1 VIANKVVTRHE
12 VVPEKFMVPTQFNY
26 IPAKNLDEALSLLS
40 KHKDDAKLL
49 AGGHSLI
56 PAMKLRL
63 AQPQVLIDISRIK
76 ELSYI
81 REEGGQVRIGAM
93 TTHYQIESSDLLRRA
108 CPLLPETAQHLG
120 DMQVRNKGTIGG
132 SLAHADPAAD
142 WPAAVIALDAD
153 LALAGGKGERVLK
166 ADKFFV
172 ELFTTA
178 LEQGEI
184 LREIRF
190 SVPQG
195 RVGQSYTKFRHPA
208 SGFAVVGAAVSLALD
223 SAGRC
228 QTAGVGLT
236 GVSPKPYRATAVE
249 SALKGKLLDGK
260 SLATAAAHAT
270 DGVDANTDLFASG
283 EYRRHLAEVY
293 TRRALE
299 AAVGHVK

>member
-1 VIANKVVTRHE
+1 MIPNSFDYVT
-12 VVPEKFMVPTQFNY
+12 
-26 IPAKNLDEALSLLS
+26 AKSLDEALSLLG

-81 REEGGQVRIGAM
+81 NQEGGGIRIGAT
-93 TTHYQIESSDLLRRA
+93 TTHYQIESSELLRRV
-108 CPLLPETAQHLG
+108 CPLLPEAASHLG
-120 DMQVRNKGTIGG
+120 DVQVRNKGTIGG

-142 WPAAVIALDAD
+142 WPAVVIALDAS
-153 LALAGGKGERVLK
+153 LVVLGPKGERVIK
-166 ADKFFV
+166 AEKFFV

-178 LEQGEI
+178 LQPGEI

-190 SVPQG
+190 DVPKG
-195 RVGQSYTKFRHPA
+195 RVGQSYLKFRHPA
-208 SGFAVVGAAVSLALD
+208 SGFAVVGIAANISLD
-223 SAGRC
+223 GSGKC
-228 QTAGVGLT
+228 QSAGVGIT
-236 GVSPKPYRATAVE
+236 GVSPKPYRATGVE
-249 SALKGKLLDGK
+249 NALKGAALDGK
-260 SLATAAAHAT
+260 SLSGAAAHAT

-293 TRRALE
+293 SRRALE
-299 AAVGHVK
+299 MAASRAK